1 MDRVLA
7 KAVGPARQIM
17 TLLTILSALALV
29 LGAVGIYGV
38 ISHFANRR
46 KRDWAVRV
54 ALGLRPSRV
63 VSHIVGRGASLVG
76 AGIVVGVV
84 AAAALARLLAS
95 LLYGVSA
102 VDPLALAAASAT
114 LLGVGLVAAF
124 VPARRAGR
132 VDPAL
137 ALREQ

>member
-1 MDRVLA
+1 
-7 KAVGPARQIM
+7 M
-17 TLLTILSALALV
+17 TLLALLSGLAVV

-63 VSHIVGRGASLVG
+63 VGHIVGRGATLVG
-76 AGIVVGVV
+76 AGIVVGVL

-102 VDPLALAAASAT
+102 VDPLALAVASAM

-124 VPARRAGR
+124 LPARRAGR